1 MYSPEQLLTSVAMP
15 SPNPLPPLFVKINRQ
30 LLTRVAIL
38 SPNPLPPLSVKLNK
52 DQQDTCCH
60 ACLVTKS
67 FGRIPALKRN
77 PANIYNYN
85 HDESTRKAALNSND
99 FASITG
105 ACSR

>member
-1 MYSPEQLLTSVAMP
+1 MP
-15 SPNPLPPLFVKINRQ
+15 SPTTLPPLSVKLNKE
-30 LLTRVAIL
+30 LLTRVAIPSPTTLPPLSVKLNRVAIL

-52 DQQDTCCH
+52 DRQDTCCH

-85 HDESTRKAALNSND
+85 HDESIRKAAL
-99 FASITG
+99 FLKL
-105 ACSR
+105 